1 MSASSSS
8 GASSRGTNDSPRG
21 AVGGNI
27 AAVEDKVEKVERD
40 IAEVKAKIAL
50 FEAYASLNTFDA
62 AADLDEFAAFARG
75 NRARQRNALEVHL
88 AQALPQRADALRE
101 LQGTLKELQRKENAL
116 RDEKARLETGATT
129 AAASMFKLHLELLLS
144 SETHSFRIALW
155 QTLQARNSSVA
166 GTCSRVGRVVTV
178 NFFFETPGG
187 SHEVKGILKKLF
199 REYCNADPPTIEAP
213 ASLEE
218 ALAAMQ
224 HLQPVPQDF
233 DVLGIPW
240 SYSPESDKRSP
251 HASPCKRPCGGGDDA
266 AWADPPAEL
275 RRKTPTGSSRS
286 RSSDNKQ
293 RAHILFENKHQEGMK
308 HIIKLADEL
317 CGTKR
322 TEEER
327 SELLAELCRL
337 THDLDYNVHQDL
349 DNLRFFWSWRLST
362 RVSDGA
368 WQVELSPKYATGGAA
383 DNELLPQLKVFGPI
397 EDVNRGKWVQALVI
411 RKYLVYMLKVG
422 KYNPMD
428 LKEEWGVLPNH
439 SECWKLSSGPATPQV
454 NQD

>member
-50 FEAYASLNTFDA
+50 FEAYASLKDFDA
-62 AADLDEFAAFARG
+62 AVDLAEFEAFARG
-75 NRARQRNALEVHL
+75 DRARQRNALEVHL

-101 LQGTLKELQRKENAL
+101 LQGTLKELQRKENTL
-116 RDEKARLETGATT
+116 REEKARLEAGATT
-129 AAASMFKLHLELLLS
+129 AAALMFKLHLELRLS

-187 SHEVKGILKKLF
+187 SHRVKGILEKLF
-199 REYCNADPPTIEAP
+199 RDYYNADPPTIEAP
-213 ASLEE
+213 ANLEE
-218 ALAAMQ
+218 ARAAML
-224 HLQPVPQDF
+224 HLELVPRDV
-233 DVLGIPW
+233 DVLGNPW
-240 SYSPESDKRSP
+240 SYSPESDKHSP
-251 HASPCKRPCGGGDDA
+251 HASPCKRPRGGNDDA

-275 RRKTPTGSSRS
+275 RRKTPTGSARS

-293 RAHILFENKHQEGMK
+293 RAHILFENKHQEEMK
-308 HIIKLADEL
+308 GIIKLADDL
-317 CGTKR
+317 CEIER

-327 SELLAELCRL
+327 GELLAKLCRL
-337 THDLDYNVHQDL
+337 THKLHYNVHQDL
-349 DNLRFFWSWRLST
+349 DNLRFFWSWRFSLS
-362 RVSDGA
+362 VGDGA
-368 WQVELSPKYATGGAA
+368 WQVKLSPKYAAGDAA
-383 DNELLPQLKVFGPI
+383 ENQLLPQLQEFGSI
-397 EDVNRGKWVQALVI
+397 EDAHRDDWIRALVI
-411 RKYLVYMLKVG
+411 RKYLVYVLKVE
-422 KYNPMD
+422 KYNKKD
-428 LKEEWGVLPNH
+428 LKEEWGELPDQ
-439 SECWKLSSGPATPQV
+439 SECWELTT
-454 NQD
+454 